1 MTPRMWTVLP
11 AVLLAAARAFAAEP
25 AVRHDSEA
33 ARLVNEWHAAGTA
46 AGNAGDFYDNRDGGH
61 SMLRLDFFPQVQ
73 RITYTDAE
81 RQQRRDWALAT
92 VVRPGVVVGNSSTS
106 AGLRQ
111 GGSNPRQ
118 AYTSANGL
126 AMLHAQ
132 YRGNNL
138 YVYPEHNDHDPGPD
152 GDVFPANTP
161 YVIISQGSSV
171 SDQPFLEAVFLTLA
185 ALQPETKKRLVRDGA
200 LVPAVQSILRG
211 TQNHLAGPEDYLAGR
226 AHPTVFD
233 ATNLN
238 LTAMV
243 RRAQAIAP
251 DALPPMAQV
260 RVVSDE
266 AQAPGRDYFDPHPGE
281 RLHETPGAV
290 AWVWRG
296 LGGTRRVVVSADS
309 SYDPNGGRLRF
320 EWAVLRGDPAGV
332 SIRPLNERG
341 SVAEIRLRWP
351 ERREAPGSPGL
362 PSGRVDVGLFVHNG
376 HHWSAPAFLTWFTLA
391 QEGRAYAEDGRLLE
405 AGYGVGHGSLA
416 VPDWSALLAF
426 LEREADQPRGR
437 FVRARLGE
445 EAWQDVLAARA
456 PYAEAHGLQQRLS
469 AEQRQAEEEQNRL
482 QAAAR
487 EAEARAGIPAA
498 EREAALAA
506 AAAARRRN
514 EELWRQLQEAPAAT
528 ERALAPASTR
538 LLPLL
543 ESWRDDPEFCVRH
556 ADDLRGLLRAAD
568 GPARD
573 RFKLAQRKMVNFG
586 LAAEGEEL
594 RLTPLLPGRF
604 TAYERSLLAQLNLAA
619 IVNLIL
625 PNVAAAR
632 WDTLYTDP
640 RLSLP
645 KDWRDVYRHAPDGTV
660 LGWRRYDNGKV
671 TDFLAGGLMVLS
683 RDKLGRPLTVR
694 ATEYHR
700 DTPPAGTEAQ
710 WARLLYR
717 PTGPTRTVRYAGDE
731 DRVGTLDPA
740 P

>member
-1 MTPRMWTVLP
+1 MMSRAWIVLP
-11 AVLLAAARAFAAEP
+11 VVLLAAARVFAAEP

-33 ARLVNEWHAAGTA
+33 GRLVNEWHAAGTA
-46 AGNAGDFYDNRDGGH
+46 AGNTGDFYDNRDGGH
-61 SMLRLDFFPQVQ
+61 SPLRLDFFPQVQ

-92 VVRPGVVVGNSSTS
+92 TVRPGVVVGNSSTS
-106 AGLRQ
+106 ASLRQ

-118 AYTSANGL
+118 AYTPANGL
-126 AMLHAQ
+126 ALLHAQ

-138 YVYPEHNDHDPGPD
+138 YVYPEHQDHDPGPD

-161 YVIISQGSSV
+161 YLLISQGSSV

-185 ALQPETKKRLVRDGA
+185 AFQPETKRRLVREGA
-200 LVPAVQSILRG
+200 LMPAVQMILRAS
-211 TQNHLAGPEDYLAGR
+211 QQSLAGPDDYLTGR

-251 DALPPMAQV
+251 DALPPVAQV

-266 AQAPGRDYFDPHPGE
+266 AQAPGRDFFDFHPGE

-296 LGGTRRVVVSADS
+296 LGGRRRVVVSADS

-320 EWAVLRGDPAGV
+320 EWAVLRGDPAGIA
-332 SIRPLNERG
+332 IRPLNERG
-341 SVAEIRLRWP
+341 SVVEIRLSWP
-351 ERREAPGSPGL
+351 ERREVPGSPGL

-391 QEGRAYAEDGRLLE
+391 QEGRTYADDGRLLE

-426 LEREADQPRGR
+426 LAREKDGPRGR

-445 EAWQDVLAARA
+445 DAWQAMQAAHDAYRA
-456 PYAEAHGLQQRLS
+456 AADEEARLTEAQRGVE
-469 AEQRQAEEEQNRL
+469 AEQSRL
-482 QAAAR
+482 EAVQR
-487 EAEARAGIPAA
+487 ETEARAGAVEADKLAA
-498 EREAALAA
+498 RTA
-506 AAAARRRN
+506 AAAARARN
-514 EELWRQLQEAPAAT
+514 VEAIARLNAARAAT
-528 ERALAPASTR
+528 AAALEPIRSR
-538 LLPLL
+538 FQPLI
-543 ESWRDDPEFCVRH
+543 EGWREDPEFSVRH
-556 ADDLRGLLRAAD
+556 ADDLRGLLRAAE
-568 GPARD
+568 GAARD
-573 RFKLAQRKMVNFG
+573 RFKLARQKMVNFG
-586 LAAEGEEL
+586 LATEGDEL
-594 RLTPLLPGRF
+594 RLTPLQPGRF
-604 TAYERSLLAQLNLAA
+604 STYERSLLAQLNLAA

-625 PNVAAAR
+625 PNVVAAR
-632 WDTLYTDP
+632 WETLYTDP

-645 KDWRDVYRHAPDGTV
+645 KDWRDVYQHAPDGTR

-671 TDFLAGGLMVLS
+671 TDFLADGSMVLS

-700 DTPPAGTEAQ
+700 DDPPAGTEAQ
-710 WARLLYR
+710 WARMLYR
-717 PTGPTRTVRYAGDE
+717 PSGPTRTVRYAGE
-731 DRVGTLDPA
+731 DDRIGTLAPA